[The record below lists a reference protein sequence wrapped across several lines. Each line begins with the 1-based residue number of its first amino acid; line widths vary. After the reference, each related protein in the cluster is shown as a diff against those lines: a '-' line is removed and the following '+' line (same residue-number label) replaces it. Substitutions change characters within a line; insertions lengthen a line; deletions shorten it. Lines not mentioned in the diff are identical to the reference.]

1 MILKETFKKINL
13 SLIKPNKDKPIKK
26 VVLITGASSGIG
38 RASATFLSEAGFI
51 VYAGSRTPEKF
62 ETVHPNLHPI
72 KLDLTSFEDI
82 KEQVDRI
89 YQAHNRLDIVIN
101 NAGYGLVST
110 VEDATEEQMK
120 DQFDVNLFGTFRV
133 CKAVIPL
140 MRKQK
145 SGVIINVSSFLG
157 KVALPLL
164 SFYSASKFAMEGMTD
179 ALRYELKGFNIRVHS
194 VMPGFFK
201 TNFTGEDLVTN
212 QDTFDENSVY
222 ADLVSTFPP
231 QIIDEINNGSDPI
244 EVAEVILKIIND
256 ANFPARVIAGEK
268 AQKFIPMRTELS
280 DEDFESRV
288 IEHYKLS

>member
-1 MILKETFKKINL
+1 M
-13 SLIKPNKDKPIKK
+13 
-26 VVLITGASSGIG
+26 
-38 RASATFLSEAGFI
+38 
-51 VYAGSRTPEKF
+51 
-62 ETVHPNLHPI
+62 
-72 KLDLTSFEDI
+72 
-82 KEQVDRI
+82 
-89 YQAHNRLDIVIN
+89 IN

-120 DQFDVNLFGTFRV
+120 NQFDINLFGTFRV

-145 SGVIINVSSFLG
+145 GGVIINVSSFLG

-179 ALRYELKGFNIRVHS
+179 ALRYELKDFNIRVHS

-212 QDTFDENSVY
+212 QDTFAENSVY
-222 ADLVSTFPP
+222 ANLVFTFTP
-231 QIIDEINNGSDPI
+231 QIINEIDNGSDPI
-244 EVAEVILKIIND
+244 IVAEVILKIIND
-256 ANFPARVIAGEK
+256 DTSPARVIAGEK
-268 AQKFIPMRTELS
+268 AKKFIPMKTELS

-288 IEHYKLS
+288 IEHYNLS